1 MPMRRNHRRRNSY
14 AQIPKT
20 EQVLTATRRMMETPL
35 EELFFLLSH
44 IATEDEQR
52 VVGQWFDGISS
63 APKPPEGKRKHILLI
78 ALTLAWFAPRPP
90 TEAESGIPSRE
101 QQKVE
106 RWMRSIPFG

>member
-1 MPMRRNHRRRNSY
+1 MLECPT
-14 AQIPKT
+14 T
-20 EQVLTATRRMMETPL
+20 EEVLTATRMMMEAPL
-35 EELFFLLSH
+35 EKLFFLLSH

-52 VVGQWFDGISS
+52 VVGQWFDSISS
-63 APKPPEGKRKHILLI
+63 APKPPQGKRKHILLV
-78 ALTLAWFAPRPP
+78 ALTLAWFALRPP